1 MRFFLAK
8 EETLP
13 LTSSTKPRIFYGY
26 IIVAASFF
34 IMVIMHGTYNAF
46 GVFFTPLEEEFGSTR
61 AVLSGA
67 NSLAFLIMGLSS
79 ILMGV
84 LADKFSPRV
93 VLTASASLFGVGYL
107 LMSQAGAIW
116 QIYLFF
122 ILIGIGLSASDIV
135 PLSSVVRWFIK
146 KRGAM
151 SGIMKV
157 GTGMGMMVMPMVASL
172 LIAALGWSKSY
183 LVLGILALVT
193 VIPLAQ
199 LLRRNPYGMGLLPDG
214 EKNPAMDRLS
224 SIEEGLSFRE
234 AIRTRQ
240 LWMVCGFYFTTV
252 YCGMTILVHIAP
264 YAMGLDVTKT
274 VAAGII
280 STIGGISMLGRLVM
294 GFTGDRI
301 GHRRAMLVCFLISI
315 TALSWLQVAGQLWML
330 YLFAVIYGF
339 SHGGFFALISPL
351 IAGLFGTRSQGV
363 ILGIVFF
370 SGTLGGS
377 IGMVLSGH
385 IFDITASYQPAFVIL
400 LVMAIAGL
408 ILTALIRPTR
418 KGRIDDP
425 AS

>member
-1 MRFFLAK
+1 MTE

-13 LTSSTKPRIFYGY
+13 LTSATKPRIFYGY
-26 IIVAASFF
+26 IIVAACFF
-34 IMVIMHGTYNAF
+34 IMVIMHGTYNTF
-46 GVFFTPLEEEFGSTR
+46 GIFFTPLEVEFSSTR

-67 NSLAFLIMGLSS
+67 NSLAFFIMGLSA
-79 ILMGV
+79 ILVGV
-84 LADKFSPRV
+84 LVDKFGPKV

-116 QIYLFF
+116 QIYLCFT
-122 ILIGIGLSASDIV
+122 LIGIGLSASDIV

-157 GTGMGMMVMPMVASL
+157 GTGMGMMVIP
-172 LIAALGWSKSY
+172 LIASVLIGALGWSKSY
-183 LVLGILALVT
+183 LVLGILTLVT

-199 LLRRNPYGMGLLPDG
+199 LLRKNPREMGLLPDG
-214 EKNPAMDRLS
+214 EKQQVTDRLS
-224 SIEEGLSFRE
+224 LAEEGLSFRE

-240 LWMVCGFYFTTV
+240 LWMVCGFYFTAV
-252 YCGMTILVHIAP
+252 CCGMTILVHIAP
-264 YAMGLDVTKT
+264 YAIGLDVTET
-274 VAAGII
+274 IAASII

-294 GFTGDRI
+294 GFAGDRI
-301 GHRRAMLVCFLISI
+301 GHKRAMVVCFLISV
-315 TALSWLQVAGQLWML
+315 TALSWLQVTRQLWML
-330 YLFAVIYGF
+330 YLFAAIYGF

-363 ILGIVFF
+363 LLGIVVF

-385 IFDITASYQPAFVIL
+385 IFDITGSYQTAFLLL
-400 LVMAIAGL
+400 LVLAVVGL
-408 ILTALIRPTR
+408 TLTALIRPIS
-418 KGRIDDP
+418 KGRTVDS